1 MPQFYGSQRLFWYL
15 IVAVTLNS
23 ASIAVLTY
31 FLYMRAKAGST
42 AVYHGRSARF
52 LLPRRTR
59 ILVSRGTR
67 SSASC
72 GPTGASSRRRSCLYL
87 HRRRRR

>member
-42 AVYHGRSARF
+42 GRAWQSE
-52 LLPRRTR
+52 RRT
-59 ILVSRGTR
+59 
-67 SSASC
+67 
-72 GPTGASSRRRSCLYL
+72 YL
-87 HRRRRR
+87 